1 MEDAEMIKLFVERKE
16 KAISE
21 VDASYGE
28 KLHRI
33 AFKILQNHADA
44 EMDAPTQ
51 LVDPRGMSGD
61 IQSSA
66 DQNGIIV
73 LDRNSINY
81 SPVNGVS
88 IQSIGYIGDTLR
100 VQVYYEEIL
109 KTDNHGF
116 ISLQN
121 KETGELLPCD
131 GSVAFFDA
139 NGSGSYEEYIF
150 TNVPLEMLPDYA
162 LYGEFITSEHA
173 VEGNWTVTFP
183 MENIEAEV

>member
-51 LVDPRGMSGD
+51 LVDPKGMSGD

-88 IQSIGYIGDTLR
+88 IQSIRLYIGDTLR

-116 ISLQN
+116 ISLQIKKQGN
-121 KETGELLPCD
+121 CFRVMDLLL
-131 GSVAFFDA
+131 F
-139 NGSGSYEEYIF
+139 
-150 TNVPLEMLPDYA
+150 LM
-162 LYGEFITSEHA
+162 
-173 VEGNWTVTFP
+173 P
-183 MENIEAEV
+183 MEAAAMKNTFLPMFRLRCSQTMRFMGNLLLLSMQ